1 MIGRIRNSLA
11 DEAGFTLMEVLL
23 ATLLTT
29 IILAALATVTA
40 QWLPNW
46 NRGMVH
52 VQRAER
58 LAMGMERIIADLS
71 VAEMVPLNSDTKIP
85 LFEGSESAVT
95 FVRTVVGPNAKP
107 GLDIVRL
114 TERNDEQG
122 LAMVREHA
130 PFTPM
135 PADTQLRLRDPVVLI
150 RSPLRVVFSYAGLDQ
165 VWQTEWRGQLQLP
178 AVIRIAIR
186 DGATG
191 RVLNVSS
198 AAIVHI
204 SAPAECVRA
213 KDPQGCITGGPQADD
228 QKKEGGIP

>member
-71 VAEMVPLNSDTKIP
+71 VAEMVPLNSDT
-85 LFEGSESAVT
+85 
-95 FVRTVVGPNAKP
+95 
-107 GLDIVRL
+107 
-114 TERNDEQG
+114 
-122 LAMVREHA
+122 
-130 PFTPM
+130 
-135 PADTQLRLRDPVVLI
+135 
-150 RSPLRVVFSYAGLDQ
+150 
-165 VWQTEWRGQLQLP
+165 
-178 AVIRIAIR
+178 
-186 DGATG
+186 
-191 RVLNVSS
+191 
-198 AAIVHI
+198 
-204 SAPAECVRA
+204 
-213 KDPQGCITGGPQADD
+213 
-228 QKKEGGIP
+228 